1 MHSLKLAFRT
11 LFKTPVVTSVAILSL
26 ALGIGA
32 NVAIFSLFDKI
43 LLRSLPVQEPERL
56 VNLAAPGPKPGSSS
70 CGQAGSCDAIFSYP
84 MFRDLEQ
91 ARTGLSGI
99 AAHRDFE
106 ANLAYGKQTL
116 NGEGMLVSGSYF
128 PLLGVRP
135 ALGRLLGPG
144 DDRTLGGH
152 PVAVLSHGYWETQF
166 GASPEVLNRTLVV
179 NGQPL
184 TIVGVAPRGFEGTTF
199 GLRPK
204 VFVPLSMR
212 GLMVPGFDGF
222 ANRRDYWAY
231 LFARL
236 EPGVTPEQAQK
247 ALNGV
252 YQRIVIDVEAPLQE
266 GMSEQ
271 TMTRFRNKEVTL
283 EPGWRG
289 QSAVY
294 GEVRVVLVLLLS
306 VTGIVLLIAC
316 ANLANILLARGAG
329 RSMEIAVRMALGA
342 SRGKVLAQL
351 LTESLLL
358 ALLGGAASLLVAQWT
373 LVLMASLLPAEEASI
388 LTLELR
394 WSVVLFAA
402 AVSVGTGLLFGMFPA
417 LQSTRPDL
425 ISSIRASSGQIA
437 GARAS
442 ARFRTTLVTAQIALA
457 LALLVSA
464 GLFLKSLRNVS
475 RAELG
480 LRTENL
486 VRFAVSPELNGYDS
500 TRAGIL
506 FERLEEELAGLPG
519 VTGVSD
525 ALVPVLGGGTWWS
538 NVSVEG
544 FEAGPDTDTNTG
556 VNAVGADYFRT
567 LGVPLLAGREFT
579 RADNAGAPR
588 VAVVNEAFARKFGLG
603 REPIGKR
610 MAIGGS
616 DELGIEI
623 VGLVRDAT
631 YDEVRDVM
639 PPTFFMPYRQS
650 GRVGALTFYVRT
662 SGDPRQVLRAV
673 PGVVARLDPSL
684 PVEELKTMAQQ
695 VRENLSLDRLM
706 STLSTAFAVLA
717 TLLAAIGLYG
727 VLAYTVAQRTREI
740 GVRMALGASVRDI
753 RGLVLRQ
760 VGGMVLAG
768 GTVGVLLALGL
779 GRAARSVLYEV
790 EGQDPLVVGL
800 SVALLA
806 LVGLGAGYFPARRAS
821 RVDPMQALRYE

>member
-1 MHSLKLAFRT
+1 MYDLRLAFRT
-11 LFKTPVVTSVAILSL
+11 LFKTPVVTAVAILSL

-32 NVAIFSLFDKI
+32 NLAIFSLFDKI
-43 LLRSLPVQEPERL
+43 LLRPLPVQEPERL
-56 VNLAAPGPKPGSSS
+56 VNLAAPGPKQGSTS
-70 CGQAGSCDAIFSYP
+70 CGQAGDCDAVFSYP

-152 PVAVLSHGYWETQF
+152 PVVVLSHGYWETQL

-199 GLRPK
+199 GSRPK
-204 VFVPLSMR
+204 LFVPLSMR

-222 ANRRDYWAY
+222 ADRRNYWAY

-252 YQRIVIDVEAPLQE
+252 YRRIVVEVEAPLQE

-271 TMTRFRNKEVTL
+271 TMARFRKKEVTV

-294 GEVRVVLVLLLS
+294 GEVRVSLALLFGI
-306 VTGIVLLIAC
+306 TGIVLLIAC
-316 ANLANILLARGAG
+316 ANLANLLLVRGAG
-329 RSMEIAVRMALGA
+329 RSMEMAVRMALGA
-342 SRGKVLAQL
+342 SRGQVLAQL
-351 LTESLLL
+351 LTESVLL

-373 LVLMASLLPAEEASI
+373 LVLMASFLPAEEASI

-394 WSVVLFAA
+394 GSVVLFAA

-425 ISSIRASSGQIA
+425 ISSIRANSGQIA
-437 GARAS
+437 GARAA

-457 LALLVSA
+457 IALLVSA

-475 RAELG
+475 RADLG

-486 VRFAVSPELNGYDS
+486 VTFAVSPELNGYDS

-506 FERLEEELAGLPG
+506 FERMEEELAGLPG

-525 ALVPVLGGGTWWS
+525 ALVPVLGGGTWGS

-544 FEAGPDTDTNTG
+544 FRAGPDTDTYAG
-556 VNAVGADYFRT
+556 LNAVGADYFRT

-579 RADNAGAPR
+579 RADDADAPR

-603 REPIGKR
+603 REPVGKR
-610 MAIGGS
+610 MAIGSGG
-616 DELGIEI
+616 ELGIEI
-623 VGLVRDAT
+623 VGLVRNSKH
-631 YDEVRDVM
+631 DEVKDEA
-639 PPTFFMPYRQS
+639 PPMFFTPYRQF

-662 SGDPRQVLRAV
+662 SGDPRQVLRPV
-673 PGVVARLDPSL
+673 RGVVARLDPNL
-684 PVEELKTMAQQ
+684 PVEELKTMTQQ
-695 VRENLSLDRLM
+695 VRDNLSLDRLL
-706 STLSTAFAVLA
+706 STLSAAFAALA
-717 TLLAAIGLYG
+717 TLLAALGLYG

-740 GVRMALGASVRDI
+740 GVRMALGASVPSI

-760 VGGMVLAG
+760 VGGMALVG
-768 GTVGVLLALGL
+768 GTIGIALALALGT
-779 GRAARSVLYEV
+779 AARSLLFGV
-790 EGQDPLVVGL
+790 EGHDPLVVVL
-800 SVALLA
+800 SVAVLGMVA
-806 LVGLGAGYFPARRAS
+806 LGAAYFPALRAT
-821 RVDPMQALRYE
+821 RVDPVQALRYE